1 MDQSSCLVVSSPKT
15 LPGCLDYEAEGSQS
29 HVANVISPRY
39 LTPHLVLP
47 TQTIQRFGSAWP
59 EKEKEEE
66 EVIWM
71 LCMLLQSWLGM
82 AFLWFK
88 NWEIWTRTSKSP

>member
-39 LTPHLVLP
+39 LNPHLVLP
-47 TQTIQRFGSAWP
+47 TQTIQRFGSAWH

-66 EVIWM
+66 EVVWM
-71 LCMLLQSWLGM
+71 FCMVLQSWLGM